1 MYFTAITTHLK
12 TKRVLL
18 CLRWQ
23 LTLLLSAFNL
33 VAFAQAPTTA
43 TWTGAINSKW
53 EEAGNW
59 EPKVVPTSN
68 THVIINGAGGQKQP
82 ESIQTNKNEKNR
94 AECLSLTIGGGTNQ
108 AKLRVENLNGLHIE
122 TNLTILD
129 KGTLENTTTPIF
141 IKGNWQNN
149 GTYNE
154 DPKVQNN
161 NWLYVNKVEFI
172 GANQTISGS
181 SPTQFLELHVKG
193 RLTLESNI
201 KIDLTGYNYG
211 NLIVYPGAVIDPG
224 NYKISWSSTKSAVAF
239 QLQNG
244 ATILVKAQN
253 YLDNYSIRPTIAY
266 GGTSIE
272 HTSTINYAGT
282 IDQNIDDQ
290 IIYQKLV
297 ISGTGVKSLVGNTSI
312 SSGAADTEVNV
323 MSATLDL
330 KTYTLT
336 RQAAGG
342 SFIVADGATV
352 KIGGPTNT
360 PLNFN
365 TRTFAPA
372 STVEYYGGVQ
382 EVQHNTYGHL
392 TFSNT
397 GIKTMPASAMTIA
410 GNLTST
416 GTTQYTA
423 GGALTIGGNV
433 TIGSGSIFTSGNFTH
448 TIAGNWLNNGTFN
461 PGTGTI
467 SFVGSNNTTIT
478 GSAVFNGLTINK
490 TTTTN
495 AVTLANNATATTLNM
510 MSGELRTGINKV
522 TILGDRTGD
531 GWVLGT
537 VTRQHTFVPGT
548 AYAFNSRFST
558 LAFTGGTGVTEA
570 TMTTG
575 TATMPTGFLSGKS
588 INRLYEIT
596 VAPGTYA
603 NASLQLQY
611 QDTELNGCEED
622 GLKLYYSLTGT
633 GNWSNAS
640 RHAYSAAENWVKRNS
655 VTSLNGFWTLTDN
668 PSTYKW
674 EGTQSIAWEDGRNWE
689 VWTDGSPTRGIT
701 GPISSDFVILG
712 ENTPVQQRQPTIT
725 ANEWVRD
732 ISFKE
737 PNPITLTIAAGSLR
751 TNHNLAT
758 VGAGTA
764 IQHNLIANAQTINI
778 GGNLILND
786 GSAGNNLS
794 FTGTNVTINLT
805 GNLEHHQASSI
816 ILGAGNLNIGGNYN
830 YTGGTFT
837 AGTSTVT
844 YNGTGAQVVAG
855 LPYHH
860 VTVNKTAGTAT
871 LSSTATQSITGNLTV
886 TNSTMAL
893 FVPTLNVAGN
903 VSLTGGTLQGNSST
917 IDMKGDWLRTGGTYI
932 PGSSA
937 VNFSGANPQT
947 VAGTTFHNLS
957 KTAANTLTTT
967 GISTLTGNLSVQSG
981 TLILNGHTMNRTS
994 AGGTLT
1000 VADGATL
1007 QINTLNYPTN
1017 YSTNT
1022 LGVNSTVIYSGGT
1035 IGVGVAG
1042 VTYGNLVLQ
1051 SGTVRPL
1058 LNNTRVANQMSIL
1071 GSATTLSNPAA
1082 VYTLTLDKDLTSDG
1096 IINASNTNL
1105 LFTSPTAKL
1114 SGTGAG
1120 TTIIKDVT
1128 VNTGANLTV
1137 SKDLTLYGNLLNNGS
1152 GFSAAGNRV
1161 DFRGTTAATITSAVP
1176 VTINELLI
1184 NKTSATTLVELFGS
1198 VDGLQTVNVNTGTL
1212 DARDKILTKKAAAPG
1227 TSLTVGDLATL
1238 KIGHTNSLPLLD
1250 NYSLQPTSTV
1260 IYNGSHQ
1267 TIKSVQ
1273 YGHLELQNTGTA
1285 TFEAGIAKVAG
1296 NMTKGAEAN
1305 VITPQTI
1312 EFNGNSPQQMPGI
1325 NYKNLS
1331 IAAAGTKTLTGNAL
1345 IEESLSFGTSLI
1357 GTTLV
1362 TGLNE
1367 VELGANANLVGEAN
1381 ERRILGTIKTTRL
1394 VEASANN
1401 FGGMGITI
1409 APAVDAGMSTMTR
1422 VTGLAAVQEGKS
1434 IGRLFHFEPSTGK
1447 GKFNAAVTVSYFD
1460 AELSANTP
1468 EYEEQL
1474 QLVGSIGPGFGWY
1487 SWSSPGQLDMST
1499 NTISV
1504 SGINSINYMTINNQ
1518 ITPLPVELLYFKAT
1532 KQDNVAVLEWK
1543 TASEKNN
1550 RGFEVEASADGYSY
1564 QKIGF
1569 VQSVAGTSAMAQNY
1583 TFTDNRNGKD
1593 GIVYY
1598 RLRQVDEDGTF
1609 KFYGP
1614 RTVNFGAVT
1623 KTAIVAYPNPFESE
1637 VKLAVE
1643 ATSEGK
1649 AKLTLY
1655 TTTGKILTQHEE
1667 QLARGASVLQLNLNQ
1682 NLPRGLYL
1690 LTIEQNG
1697 EVETL
1702 KLIKN

>member
-1 MYFTAITTHLK
+1 MYFTAIVINLK
-12 TKRVLL
+12 TSKVLFFL
-18 CLRWQ
+18 GW
-23 LTLLLSAFNL
+23 LLFIINVS
-33 VAFAQAPTTA
+33 VYAQTSTTS
-43 TWTGAINSKW
+43 WTGATNSKW
-53 EEAGNW
+53 EVATNW
-59 EPKVVPTSN
+59 SN
-68 THVIINGAGGQKQP
+68 GIPDTTKHVIIGDRSFTNQP
-82 ESIQTNKNEKNR
+82 ESKINNQGTNSGLK
-94 AECLSLTIGGGTNQ
+94 CLSLTVGGTYP
-108 AKLRVENLNGLHIE
+108 A
-122 TNLTILD
+122 TLTLDND
-129 KGTLENTTTPIF
+129 KGIY
-141 IKGNWQNN
+141 IKGNLVINANGKVINKTTNIIIRGDWANN
-149 GTYNE
+149 GDYIE
-154 DPKVQNN
+154 DVTVQNN
-161 NWLYVNKVEFI
+161 NWLYIHKVDF
-172 GANQTISGS
+172 GGTNQTISGTS
-181 SPTQFLELHVKG
+181 ATKFLQLDVWG
-193 RLTLESNI
+193 SLTLQQNVT
-201 KIDLTGYNYG
+201 IDLANYNYG
-211 NLIVYPGAVIDPG
+211 NLIVHGRGLIDPQ
-224 NYKISWSSTKSAVAF
+224 NYKISWDNSKSGKAF
-239 QLQNG
+239 RLMSG

-253 YLDNYSIRPTIAY
+253 YLDNYSIRPTVPY
-266 GGTSIE
+266 NSTSTIE
-272 HTSTINYAGT
+272 HTNTINYAGT

-312 SSGAADTEVNV
+312 SSGAADTEINV

-336 RQAAGG
+336 RQAVGG

-392 TFSNT
+392 TLSNT

-423 GGALTIGGNV
+423 GGVLTIGGNV
-433 TIGSGSIFTSGNFTH
+433 TIGSGSTFTSGNYTH
-448 TIAGNWLNNGTFN
+448 IIAGNWLNNGTFN
-461 PGTGTI
+461 PSIGTI
-467 SFVGSNNTTIT
+467 SFIGSNNTTIT
-478 GSAVFNGLTINK
+478 GGAVFNGLTINK
-490 TTTTN
+490 TATTN
-495 AVTLANNATATTLNM
+495 AVTLANNAIATTLNM
-510 MSGELRTGINKV
+510 TSGELRTGINKV

-537 VTRQHTFVPGT
+537 VNRKHIFVPNT

-558 LAFTGGTGVTEA
+558 MAFTGGSGVTEA

-575 TATMPTGFLSGKS
+575 TATLPTGFLSGKS

-633 GNWSNAS
+633 GTWSNAS
-640 RHAYSAAENWVKRNS
+640 RHAYSASENWVKRNS

-674 EGTQSIAWEDGRNWE
+674 DGTQSIAWEDGRNWE
-689 VWTDGSPTRGIT
+689 VITDGASTRGIT

-712 ENTPVQQRQPTIT
+712 ENAPLRQPTIT

-732 ISFKE
+732 ISFKA
-737 PNPITLTIAAGSLR
+737 PNPITLTMAAGSLR
-751 TNHNLAT
+751 TNYNLAT
-758 VGAGTA
+758 VGAGSA
-764 IQHNLIANAQTINI
+764 IQHNLIANTQTITI

-786 GSAGNNLS
+786 GSTGNNLS
-794 FTGTNVTINLT
+794 LNGTAVTINLT
-805 GNLEHHQASSI
+805 GNLEHHQTANI
-816 ILGAGNLNIGGNYN
+816 TLGASNLNIGGNYN
-830 YTGGTFT
+830 YTAGNFMG
-837 AGTSTVT
+837 GTSTVT
-844 YNGTGAQVVAG
+844 YNGARAQIVAG
-855 LPYHH
+855 VPYHH
-860 VTVNKTAGTAT
+860 LTISKTAGAAT
-871 LSSTATQSITGNLTV
+871 LTSAATQSISGSLTV
-886 TNSTMAL
+886 TGGTMAL
-893 FVPTLNVAGN
+893 DVPTINVAGN
-903 VSLTGGTLQGNSST
+903 VSLTAGALHGNTST
-917 IDMKGDWLRTGGTYI
+917 IDLKGDWLRTGGTYI

-957 KTAANTLTTT
+957 KTTANTVTTT
-967 GISTLTGNLSVQSG
+967 GNSTLSGNLAVQSG
-981 TLILNGHTMNRTS
+981 TLILNGHTVDRTTT
-994 AGGTLT
+994 GGIATL
-1000 VADGATL
+1000 ANGATIR
-1007 QINTLNYPTN
+1007 INGTTFPANFTV
-1017 YSTNT
+1017 NT
-1022 LGVNSTVIYSGGT
+1022 LGATSNVIYSGGT
-1035 IGVGVAG
+1035 AAMAAIS
-1042 VTYGNLVLQ
+1042 YGNL
-1051 SGTVRPL
+1051 TVQDGSTRAFAG
-1058 LNNTRVANQMSIL
+1058 NTRVAGLMTIAT
-1071 GSATTLSNPAA
+1071 SATVNDAA
-1082 VYTLTLDKDLTSDG
+1082 ATLTLDTDLTSNGTID
-1096 IINASNTNL
+1096 AANTDL
-1105 LFTSPTAKL
+1105 IFTSATAKL
-1114 SGTGAG
+1114 DGTGTG
-1120 TTIIKDVT
+1120 VTTVRDVT
-1128 VNTGANLTV
+1128 INTDGGLTV
-1137 SKDLTLYGNLLNNGS
+1137 SKNLTLHGSLINNGNS
-1152 GFSAAGNRV
+1152 FSAPANWV
-1161 DFRGTTAATITSAVP
+1161 DFRSNAAATITSATP
-1176 VTINELLI
+1176 VTINELFI
-1184 NKTSATTLVELFGS
+1184 NKADPATTVSLYG
-1198 VDGLQTVNVNTGTL
+1198 DINGLQTINVASGTL
-1212 DARDKILTKKAAAPG
+1212 DARNRTLTKKAASG
-1227 TSLTVGDLATL
+1227 TSLAIANAATM
-1238 KIGHTNSLPLLD
+1238 KVAGTNSLPLLD
-1250 NYSLQPTSTV
+1250 SYSLQPTSTV
-1260 IYNGSHQ
+1260 VYNGSNQ

-1273 YGHLELQNTGTA
+1273 YGHLDLQNTGTA

-1296 NMTKGAEAN
+1296 NMTKGTEAN

-1312 EFNGNSPQQMPGI
+1312 EFNGNGPQQMPGI

-1345 IEESLSFGTSLI
+1345 VDQSLSFDNSLT
-1357 GTTLV
+1357 GTTIV

-1367 VELGANANLVGEAN
+1367 IELGANANLVGEAN
-1381 ERRILGTIKTTRL
+1381 ERRIVGTIKTTRS
-1394 VEASANN
+1394 VGAGINN
-1401 FGGMGITI
+1401 FGGIGITI

-1422 VTGLAAVQEGKS
+1422 LTGLEAVQEGKS

-1487 SWSSPGQLDMST
+1487 SWSSPGQLDVNT

-1569 VQSVAGTSAMAQNY
+1569 VQSVAGTLAMAQNY
-1583 TFTDNRNGKD
+1583 TFTDNRNGKN
-1593 GIVYY
+1593 GMLYY

-1643 ATSEGK
+1643 ATNEGK

-1667 QLARGASVLQLNLNQ
+1667 QLAKGASVLQLNLNQ